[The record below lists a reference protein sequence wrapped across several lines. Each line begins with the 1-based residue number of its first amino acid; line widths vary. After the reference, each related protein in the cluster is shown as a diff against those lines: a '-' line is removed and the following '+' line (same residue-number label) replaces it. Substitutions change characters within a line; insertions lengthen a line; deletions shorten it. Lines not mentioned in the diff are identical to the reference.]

1 MYAPS
6 QNRKFWMNTQE
17 QIQQAV
23 DIATS
28 SPATVT
34 TVTAGTATVLTGL
47 PMAIQILT
55 ALVLL
60 CQAIAWIYK
69 GWKWLNKKNKS

>member
-1 MYAPS
+1 
-6 QNRKFWMNTQE
+6 MNHQE

-34 TVTAGTATVLTGL
+34 TVTAGTATVLAGL
-47 PMAIQILT
+47 PMAIQLLT

-60 CQAIAWIYK
+60 CQAVAWIYR
-69 GWKWLNKKNKS
+69 GWKWLNNKNKKS